1 MKPPV
6 SKKKNLQRAKQTKT
20 TKSHPKRGIQKG
32 KKIVGAGYIGVT
44 GPFHTQDHLHNKKL
58 VEHIGELKGEKEN
71 IQNRIAQEEEKYQK
85 RSETLSQA
93 KQENDQKATSEIEHN
108 RNMKSQYEDRLANQ
122 SDQAGNRFESFLMTL
137 KWLIVA
143 LLKIVYLILQYVVKL
158 VLWILCLIWSFLRWI
173 AAGIWYLITEFR
185 EWVSLFVKSP
195 IIWTIAAVLVVL
207 LIIAGIILLI
217 IFVILPLFGIH
228 VGGDWI
234 GGSKPEEEKKEG
246 EGECKNVTEITV
258 SNFADFM
265 KLQEFNKML
274 GDAYDKIGSYRPE
287 FPSMME
293 IPSFDI
299 FNPLKGIT
307 DYSQYAKN
315 QFMNYGPVSYARRNM
330 NYIGNYILD
339 KEAMATRDPREK
351 ITEGRCDNIIL
362 IDSEIINNANI
373 LKDRN
378 INLAKTAIN
387 IVRPE
392 DIEWTMPESDYRN
405 KDINKVPESLLNKP
419 DENDK
424 TIKDKKTIV
433 IPWLKKDNN
442 YSLSC
447 SDAYFKNNTEEKANI
462 LIDSVDKKKCTFNI
476 ESTPVKYTE
485 SRDRYKYTN
494 DLSKFL

>member
-6 SKKKNLQRAKQTKT
+6 SKKKKLQRAKQT
-20 TKSHPKRGIQKG
+20 TKSTPHAERVTKG
-32 KKIVGAGYIGVT
+32 KKVVGAGYIGVT

-71 IQNRIAQEEEKYQK
+71 IQNRIAEEEDIYQK
-85 RSETLSQA
+85 RSDTLSQA
-93 KQENDQKATSEIEHN
+93 KQANDQKAASDVEYN
-108 RNMKSQYEDRLANQ
+108 RNMKAQFEDRLANQ
-122 SDQAGNRFESFLMTL
+122 SEQAGNRFVSFLGFL
-137 KWLIVA
+137 KWLIIVFF
-143 LLKIVYLILQYVVKL
+143 KILYLILQYIIKFI
-158 VLWILCLIWSFLRWI
+158 LWIFCLIWSFLKWI
-173 AAGIWYLITEFR
+173 ASGIWRGMKEGRKWIGMI
-185 EWVSLFVKSP
+185 VNSP
-195 IIWTIAAVLVVL
+195 VIWTIAAVLVVL
-207 LIIAGIILLI
+207 FIIIGIILLI
-217 IFVILPLFGIH
+217 VFVILPLFGVN

-234 GGSKPEEEKKEG
+234 GGSNPEDEKKEG
-246 EGECKNVTEITV
+246 EGECKNVTEITI

-293 IPSFDI
+293 IPSFNI

-315 QFMNYGPVSYARRNM
+315 QFMNYGPVSYARRNI
-330 NYIGNYILD
+330 NYISNYILD
-339 KEAMATRDPREK
+339 KEAMATRVPREK

-362 IDSEIINNANI
+362 IDSEIISNANI

-405 KDINKVPESLLNKP
+405 KDISKVPESLLNQP

-424 TIKDKKTIV
+424 TINDKKTVI
-433 IPWLKKDNN
+433 IPWMKKDNN

-462 LIDSVDKKKCTFNI
+462 LIDSADKTKCTFNI

-485 SRDRYKYTN
+485 PRDRYKYTN